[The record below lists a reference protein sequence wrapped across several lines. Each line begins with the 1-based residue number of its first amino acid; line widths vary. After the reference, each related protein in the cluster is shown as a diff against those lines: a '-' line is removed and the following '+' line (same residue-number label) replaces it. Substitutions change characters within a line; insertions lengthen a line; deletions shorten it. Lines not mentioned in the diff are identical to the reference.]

1 MMSDR
6 PDYVDYVGKITAL
19 FDTQDTPGI
28 GGSMNMGTHQLL
40 ALEEVHPALYARLQC
55 TAMWPFE
62 GTMAHPEL
70 ERWVIEHWNDDGE

>member
-19 FDTQDTPGI
+19 FDTQDTPG
-28 GGSMNMGTHQLL
+28 MRNMGTHQLL

-62 GTMAHPEL
+62 DTMAHPEL